1 MDSIAG
7 TYNGVLPPNVETT
20 LTLNASGTY
29 FWARTFK
36 EKQNKQ
42 EKLRGTFQVLDYNIL
57 MLVHPSSGEHTFY
70 KVKDAN
76 HIVLIDS
83 FGNEPQKED
92 KKNYILKR
100 KV

>member
-1 MDSIAG
+1 MHIFQLKSNDMFYKIEPAWILLLEHI
-7 TYNGVLPPNVETT
+7 LP
-20 LTLNASGTY
+20 
-29 FWARTFK
+29 
-36 EKQNKQ
+36 
-42 EKLRGTFQVLDYNIL
+42 
-57 MLVHPSSGEHTFY
+57 SGEHTFY

-76 HIVLIDS
+76 HIILIDS